1 VVFPHEK
8 SDKFV
13 GQEES
18 ISRQGTPR
26 REAIEIKDDP
36 PSKRKVDFKSRVAL
50 RRIRANIPDQG
61 IKFDKDRHP
70 CEKDKQLSRD
80 VN

>member
-1 VVFPHEK
+1 V
-8 SDKFV
+8 
-13 GQEES
+13 
-18 ISRQGTPR
+18 
-26 REAIEIKDDP
+26 IEIKDDP

-50 RRIRANIPDQG
+50 QRIRNSDIREGKRTNILDQG
-61 IKFDKDRHP
+61 IKFDKDGRP